1 MSVARLTGNDTI
13 KINGR
18 LITDIGTGEVAK
30 LTYGTDLV
38 TVKTGKN
45 GNVIYAKNESGNQA
59 TFELHVLRG
68 SADDKFLNEQIS
80 LYNSDPTGYI
90 LMSAELVKVI
100 GDGKG
105 AVTRDTYVLTGGVI
119 SKPVEAVS
127 NVEGD
132 IEQAMTVYSMQFAI
146 APRAIA

>member
-1 MSVARLTGNDTI
+1 
-13 KINGR
+13 
-18 LITDIGTGEVAK
+18 
-30 LTYGTDLV
+30 
-38 TVKTGKN
+38 
-45 GNVIYAKNESGNQA
+45 
-59 TFELHVLRG
+59 
-68 SADDKFLNEQIS
+68 
-80 LYNSDPTGYI
+80 
-90 LMSAELVKVI
+90 MSAELVKVI